1 MSQEVIWGRQAV
13 TEAMRAGRRRLR
25 TLYIA
30 RGIDERGI
38 EEILSMAR
46 DAGAETSRVPRES
59 MDRRAPD
66 AVHQGVV
73 GVFDAYPYVD
83 VREILRRAAAS
94 HEDPLVVVA
103 ANIEDPH
110 NLGSILRT
118 ADCAGAHGVI
128 LPRRRACGVTPAV
141 VRVSSGASE
150 HMAVARVTNLV
161 RTVEELKEER
171 LWIYGAEAD
180 GDSIYE
186 TDLARGVALCFGAEG
201 SGLPRLLRDRCDGL
215 VSIPL
220 RGRVHSLNVGVAAG
234 IAIYEAIRQRRDAS
248 RCVKRPKNADG

>member
-1 MSQEVIWGRQAV
+1 MGQEVIWGRQAV
-13 TEAMRAGRRRLR
+13 AEALRARRRGLR
-25 TLYIA
+25 ALYLA
-30 RGIDERGI
+30 RGIDERPI
-38 EEILSMAR
+38 EEILAMAR
-46 DAGAETSRVPRES
+46 DAGTEISRVPKED
-59 MDRRAPD
+59 MDRRAPGT
-66 AVHQGVV
+66 VHQGVV

-83 VREILRRAAAS
+83 VREILRRAKAS
-94 HEDPLVVVA
+94 LEDPLVIVA

-161 RTVEELKEER
+161 RTIEELKEER
-171 LWIYGAEAD
+171 LWVYGAEAD
-180 GDSIYE
+180 GDSIYQ
-186 TDLARGVALCFGAEG
+186 TSLSGGVALCFGAEG

-234 IAIYEAIRQRRDAS
+234 IAIYEVIRQRLS
-248 RCVKRPKNADG
+248 VL